1 MIPDDGGITFQ
12 TRFQNIGKDKL
23 LNLTIEVVGFLQK
36 YEKKHYMNRRKMIR
50 NMAGAAIVTAA
61 TPVGSV
67 FGEAGSGDTPL
78 KGNIH
83 HSVSRWCYDDIPFDE
98 FAKAC
103 KEMGIESIELLGKD
117 DWPAVKKAGLKCAV
131 GYGTDWGIPKGF
143 NRVANHEKL
152 IQDYLTMIP
161 KAAEAGVP
169 NLICFSGNREGQND
183 NEGMINCAKG
193 LRQLMPAAEKHGV
206 TIIMELLNS
215 YGHADYQ
222 CDHTTW
228 GAGLCEMVGSER
240 FKLLY
245 DIFHMQIMEGNIIET
260 ISNYS
265 KYIGHIH
272 TGGVPGR
279 NELDE
284 TQELYYPAIMKALLK
299 TGYKGYVGQEFVPAR
314 KDKLASLKQCIHI
327 CDV

>member
-1 MIPDDGGITFQ
+1 
-12 TRFQNIGKDKL
+12 
-23 LNLTIEVVGFLQK
+23 
-36 YEKKHYMNRRKMIR
+36 MNRRKMIR
-50 NMAGAAIVTAA
+50 NITGAAVVTAA
-61 TPVGSV
+61 TPVSSIL
-67 FGEAGSGDTPL
+67 AGAANSDGQL
-78 KGNIH
+78 RGNIH

-103 KEMGIESIELLGKD
+103 KEMGIESIELLGQEE
-117 DWPAVKKAGLKCAV
+117 WPAVKKAGLKCAV
-131 GYGTDWGIPKGF
+131 GYATDWGIPKGF
-143 NRVANHEKL
+143 NRIANHEKL
-152 IQDYLTMIP
+152 IADFEKMIP

-183 NEGMINCAKG
+183 NEGMINCAIG
-193 LRQLMPAAEKHGV
+193 LRKVMPAAEKYGV

-228 GAGLCEMVGSER
+228 GAALCEMIGSER

-245 DIFHMQIMEGNIIET
+245 DIYHMQIMEGNIIEKIT
-260 ISNYS
+260 TYS

-279 NELDE
+279 NEIDE
-284 TQELYYPAIMKALLK
+284 TQELYYPAIMKALVK
-299 TGYKGYVGQEFVPAR
+299 AGYKGFVGQEFVPSQ
-314 KDKLASLKQCIHI
+314 KDKLASLRKCIRI